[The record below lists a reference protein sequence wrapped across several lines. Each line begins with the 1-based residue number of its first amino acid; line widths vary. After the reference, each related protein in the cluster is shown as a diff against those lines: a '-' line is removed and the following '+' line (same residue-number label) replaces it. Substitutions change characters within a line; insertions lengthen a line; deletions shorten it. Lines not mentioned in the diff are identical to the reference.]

1 MAKKPG
7 FSGIRDKSITWA
19 HRPSSEIDLG
29 GKRVAVV
36 GGTNGLGRAFAVLMA
51 SRGARVTVVGRTF
64 RDEGVKGLEFVK
76 ADLEQMSEAR
86 RVADSLSAPELD
98 LVVMTTG
105 ILAAP
110 KREVTSEGIERDM
123 AISYL
128 SRLALVREFSAKLGN
143 GRPAG
148 APKPRVFVM
157 GFPGT
162 GEVGTSLDDFNAEK
176 SYNAMAVH
184 MNTVA
189 GNEALVLDAGRRYPN
204 ASFFGLNPGLIKTDI
219 RANFMGAGSLKH
231 RISEALIGLFMI
243 SPEKYA
249 ERIVP
254 LLFAPE
260 IEGRTGV
267 MFNQKGDAILPTEA
281 LVESRVEEIMK
292 ASEKLIERALKPTP
306 SA

>member
-1 MAKKPG
+1 MAKKKPG
-7 FSGIRDKSITWA
+7 FNGIRDNSLNWT
-19 HRPSSEIDLG
+19 HRPAAEIDLR

-64 RDEGVKGLEFVK
+64 RDQGVQGLEFVK
-76 ADLEQMSEAR
+76 ADLERLAEAR
-86 RVADSLSAPELD
+86 RVAEALNAAEID

-105 ILAAP
+105 IIAAP
-110 KREVTSEGIERDM
+110 QREVTSEGIERDM
-123 AISYL
+123 AVSYL
-128 SRLALVREFSAKLGN
+128 SRLALLRELGPHL
-143 GRPAG
+143 GSKRPAG
-148 APKPRVFVM
+148 APRPRVFIM

-162 GEVGTSLDDFNAEK
+162 GEAGTALDDFNAER

-189 GNEALVLDAGRRYPN
+189 GNEALVLDAVRRHPH

-219 RANFMGAGSLKH
+219 RANFLGAGSLKH
-231 RISEALIGLFMI
+231 RITETLIGLFTM

-249 ERIVP
+249 EHIVP

-260 IEGRTGV
+260 LEGRSGV
-267 MFNQKGDAILPTEA
+267 MFNQKGNAILPSEA
-281 LVESRVEEIMK
+281 LTESRVDEIIK
-292 ASEKLIERALKPTP
+292 ASEQLLGRALSPR
-306 SA
+306 